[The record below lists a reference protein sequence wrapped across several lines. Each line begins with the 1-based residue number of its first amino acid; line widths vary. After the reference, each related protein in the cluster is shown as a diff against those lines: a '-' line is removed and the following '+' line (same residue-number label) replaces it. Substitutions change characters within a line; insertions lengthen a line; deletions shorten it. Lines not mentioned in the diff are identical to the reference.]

1 MTLKMGIVFWLLLI
15 TFIDIINPLT
25 ARSDEHLIS
34 PHNITPEPQF
44 RQQE

>member
-1 MTLKMGIVFWLLLI
+1 MTLKMVIVFWLLLI
-15 TFIDIINPLT
+15 TFIDVINPLT

-44 RQQE
+44 R

>member
-1 MTLKMGIVFWLLLI
+1 MTLQLGVVFRLLFV

-44 RQQE
+44 R

>member
-1 MTLKMGIVFWLLLI
+1 MTLQLGDVFWLLLI
-15 TFIDIINPLT
+15 TLIDVINPLT

-44 RQQE
+44 R

>member
-15 TFIDIINPLT
+15 AFIDIIKLLT

-34 PHNITPEPQF
+34 PHNITRKPQL
-44 RQQE
+44 RLQE

>member
-1 MTLKMGIVFWLLLI
+1 MTLQLGDVFWLLLV

-34 PHNITPEPQF
+34 PHNIIPEPQL
-44 RQQE
+44 R

>member
-1 MTLKMGIVFWLLLI
+1 MTLKMGIVVLSLIHIII

-34 PHNITPEPQF
+34 PHNITPGPQF
-44 RQQE
+44 R